1 MTLGAKKNFFRA
13 FWDFFVLFSGIS
25 TASNLTR
32 TQSRPV
38 RRRGLFLYRP
48 GSGQPPD
55 RPRRDP
61 GMGPDP
67 APEPAPQLGTEIG
80 RIEAMPLTRQ
90 QALDRFHSPDLIGL
104 GFEADA
110 VRRRLHPE
118 GVVSY
123 IIDRNIN
130 YTNFCTEY
138 CSFCAFYRPLKGPRS
153 EEGYILEFEKIY
165 EKIAETLEMG
175 GTGVLMQGGIHPDL
189 KIEWFERLFSSI
201 KERFPQIWLHCLTS
215 SEILAIARYSD
226 LTLRETLIRLRAA
239 GLDSIPGGGAEI
251 LDDDVRERVARLK
264 CNTEDWLSVHRT
276 AHQLGMRTTA
286 TMMFG
291 MGESVEQRINHFE
304 VIRQLQ
310 EETGGF
316 TAFIPWSFQPGH
328 TALGGRGWDEATS
341 VEYLKVLAI
350 SRLYLDNIENVQA
363 SWVTQGLKV
372 LELGLHF
379 GGNDVGSVML
389 EENVVK
395 AAGTSNCT
403 TEEELR
409 RIIRDA
415 GFKPVQRDTLY
426 RTMFLS

>member
-1 MTLGAKKNFFRA
+1 M
-13 FWDFFVLFSGIS
+13 
-25 TASNLTR
+25 
-32 TQSRPV
+32 
-38 RRRGLFLYRP
+38 
-48 GSGQPPD
+48 
-55 RPRRDP
+55 
-61 GMGPDP
+61 
-67 APEPAPQLGTEIG
+67 
-80 RIEAMPLTRQ
+80 TRQ
-90 QALDRFHSPDLIGL
+90 QALDAFHSTDLIGL

-110 VRRRLHPE
+110 MRRRLHPE
-118 GVVSY
+118 GVVTY

-138 CSFCAFYRPLKGPRS
+138 CSFCAFYRPLTGARS
-153 EEGYILEFEKIY
+153 EEGYILPFETIW
-165 EKIAETLEMG
+165 EKIAETVEMG
-175 GTGVLMQGGIHPDL
+175 GTGILMQGGIHPEL
-189 KIEWFERLFSSI
+189 KIDWFERLFSGI
-201 KERFPQIWLHCLTS
+201 KLRFPQVWLHCLTA
-215 SEILAIARYSD
+215 SEVLAIAQYSELD
-226 LTLRETLIRLRAA
+226 LETTLIRLRDA

-251 LDDDVRERVARLK
+251 LDDDVRKKVARLK
-264 CNTEDWLSVHRT
+264 CRTADWLRVHRT
-276 AHQLGMRTTA
+276 AHKLGMRTTA

-291 MGESVEQRINHFE
+291 VGETFEQRINHFE

-316 TAFIPWSFQPGH
+316 TAFIPWSFQPKH
-328 TALGGRGWDEATS
+328 TALGGHGWEEATS
-341 VEYLKVLAI
+341 VEYLKTLAI

-372 LELGLHF
+372 LEIALRF

-409 RIIRDA
+409 RIIRDS

-426 RTMFLS
+426 RTMFLN

>member
-1 MTLGAKKNFFRA
+1 
-13 FWDFFVLFSGIS
+13 
-25 TASNLTR
+25 
-32 TQSRPV
+32 
-38 RRRGLFLYRP
+38 
-48 GSGQPPD
+48 
-55 RPRRDP
+55 
-61 GMGPDP
+61 
-67 APEPAPQLGTEIG
+67 
-80 RIEAMPLTRQ
+80 MPLTRQ
-90 QALDRFHSPDLIGL
+90 QALDHFQSPDLIGL

-118 GVVSY
+118 GVVTY

-138 CSFCAFYRPLKGPRS
+138 CTFCAFYRPLKGPQAA
-153 EEGYILEFEKIY
+153 EGYILSLDTIY
-165 EKIAETLEMG
+165 EKIAETIEMG

-189 KIEWFERLFSSI
+189 KIDWFENLFRGI
-201 KERFPQIWLHCLTS
+201 KQRFPKIWLHCLS
-215 SEILAIARYSD
+215 ASEVLAIAEYSNLD
-226 LTLRETLIRLRAA
+226 LRTTIARLRDA

-251 LDDDVRERVARLK
+251 LDDDVRIRIARLK
-264 CNTEDWLSVHRT
+264 CRTEDWVSVHRT

-291 MGESVEQRINHFE
+291 VGETFDQRINHFE
-304 VIRQLQ
+304 VVRRLQ

-316 TAFIPWSFQPGH
+316 TAFIPWSFQPGN

-389 EENVVK
+389 EENVVR

-426 RTMFLS
+426 RTMFLN

>member
-1 MTLGAKKNFFRA
+1 
-13 FWDFFVLFSGIS
+13 
-25 TASNLTR
+25 
-32 TQSRPV
+32 
-38 RRRGLFLYRP
+38 
-48 GSGQPPD
+48 
-55 RPRRDP
+55 
-61 GMGPDP
+61 
-67 APEPAPQLGTEIG
+67 
-80 RIEAMPLTRQ
+80 MPLTRQ
-90 QALDRFHSPDLIGL
+90 QALDYFQSSDLIGL

-118 GVVSY
+118 GVVTY

-138 CSFCAFYRPLKGPRS
+138 CTFCAFYRPLTGPRS
-153 EEGYILEFEKIY
+153 EEGYILDFEKIY
-165 EKIAETLEMG
+165 EKIAETQEMG

-189 KIEWFERLFSSI
+189 KIDWFERLFSGI
-201 KERFPQIWLHCLTS
+201 KKRFPQIWLHCLTA
-215 SEILAIARYSD
+215 SEVLAIAKYSG
-226 LTLRETLIRLRAA
+226 LSLRDTIIRLRDA

-251 LDDDVRERVARLK
+251 LDDDVRRRIARIK
-264 CNTEDWLSVHRT
+264 CNTEDWASVHRM

-291 MGESVEQRINHFE
+291 VGETFEQRINHFE
-304 VIRQLQ
+304 VVRRLQ

-316 TAFIPWSFQPGH
+316 TAFIPWSFQPH
-328 TALGGRGWDEATS
+328 NTALGGRGWEEATS

-415 GFKPVQRDTLY
+415 GFMPVQRDTLY
-426 RTMFLS
+426 RTMFLN